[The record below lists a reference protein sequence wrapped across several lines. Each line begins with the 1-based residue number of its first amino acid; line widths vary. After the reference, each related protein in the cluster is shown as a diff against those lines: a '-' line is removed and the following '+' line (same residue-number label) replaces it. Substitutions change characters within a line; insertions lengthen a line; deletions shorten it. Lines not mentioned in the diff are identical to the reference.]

1 MRRSFAILTLTSLFA
16 MPALAA
22 ETASLQSDFDALVAT
37 ERAFSQLS
45 QDKGMKEAFF
55 TYIADDGILF
65 RGGAFVQGKAWTQAR
80 PNPPATLKWWP
91 TQAGISA
98 SGDLGWDT
106 GPYEV
111 RANGSTEV
119 GYGNFVTVWKKQ
131 ADGNWRFAID
141 FGNDYA
147 TPTGDKSTPSLP
159 AGKTRAT
166 ASKTDPAALK
176 DSLLTADRE
185 LGQATG
191 AGTAAAYKAR
201 FTDDGMMLRSGVQ
214 PYMGKAAVHGALDA
228 QAAAMTSQP
237 IDGGVSAAGDMGYT
251 YGTAEWKKGEATVK
265 GNYIRIWEKHDGVWK
280 LRVDVLNEAA
290 PPPPPPAAPKQG
302 S

>member
-1 MRRSFAILTLTSLFA
+1 MKRSFAILTLTSLFT
-16 MPALAA
+16 MPALAE
-22 ETASLQSDFDALVAT
+22 ETASLQSDFDAMVAT

-45 QDKGMKEAFF
+45 QDKGMKEAFV

-65 RGGAFVQGKAWTQAR
+65 RGGAFVKGKAWTQER
-80 PNPPATLKWWP
+80 PNPPASLIWWP
-91 TQAGISA
+91 AHAGISA

-111 RANGSTEV
+111 RANGSDEV
-119 GYGNFVTVWKKQ
+119 GHGNFVTVWKKQ

-141 FGNDYA
+141 FGNHYA

-159 AGKTRAT
+159 AGMTRST
-166 ASKTDPAALK
+166 APKADPAALK
-176 DSLLTADRE
+176 DSLLAADRE
-185 LGQATG
+185 LGEATG
-191 AGTAAAYKAR
+191 KGLAAAYQAR
-201 FTDDGMMLRSGVQ
+201 FADDGMLLRNEAQ
-214 PYMGKAAVHGALDA
+214 PYMGKDAVRGALEA
-228 QAAAMTSQP
+228 QPAAMTSQP

-251 YGTAEWKKGEATVK
+251 YGSAEWKKGDGTVK

-280 LRVDVLNEAA
+280 LRVDVLGEA
-290 PPPPPPAAPKQG
+290 PPPPPAPKQG

>member
-1 MRRSFAILTLTSLFA
+1 MKRSLAILTLTSLFA
-16 MPALAA
+16 MPALAE

-45 QDKGMKEAFF
+45 KEKGIKESFA
-55 TYIADDGILF
+55 TYIADDGILV
-65 RGGAFVQGKAWTQAR
+65 RGGAFVQGKAWTQAH
-80 PNPPATLKWWP
+80 PNPPASLIWWP
-91 TQAGISA
+91 THAGISA

-111 RANGSTEV
+111 RGAGSDDVV
-119 GYGNFVTVWKKQ
+119 GVGNFVTVWKKQ

-141 FGNDYA
+141 LGNDYA
-147 TPTGDKSTPSLP
+147 TPTGDKSTPALP
-159 AGKTRAT
+159 AGMTRAT

-185 LGQATG
+185 LGQAMG
-191 AGTAAAYKAR
+191 KGTAAAYKAR
-201 FTDDGMMLRSGVQ
+201 FADDGMMLRSGVQ

-251 YGTAEWKKGEATVK
+251 YGTAEWKKGDGMVK
-265 GNYIRIWEKHDGVWK
+265 GNYIRIWEKHDGTWK
-280 LRVDVLNEAA
+280 LRVDVLNEAP
-290 PPPPPPAAPKQG
+290 PPPPPPAPKQG